1 MNKFLVIGNPIDH
14 SLSPELHNF
23 WINKFKIN
31 ATYSKLQIDENQLE
45 DIITQ
50 IRNGELKG
58 INITVPFKE
67 KILNLVDKL
76 TPEAEHAK
84 SVNTVYKEG
93 KKVIG
98 HNTDIAGFELSIR
111 HHKVDVKNKKIL
123 ILGSGGVVPSIII
136 ALQKLNVAKIYM
148 MNRTREK
155 AEKLSKRFK
164 NLTVLNWGEKCDFEL
179 IINATSVGIN
189 KNEDLKLEFNH
200 LPPNRIF
207 YDVIYNPE
215 ETLFLKNAKANLHRI
230 INGKMMFIYQAHQSF
245 TIWHKVMPK
254 IDEDTINKIKI

>member
-1 MNKFLVIGNPIDH
+1 M
-14 SLSPELHNF
+14 
-23 WINKFKIN
+23 
-31 ATYSKLQIDENQLE
+31 
-45 DIITQ
+45 
-50 IRNGELKG
+50 
-58 INITVPFKE
+58 
-67 KILNLVDKL
+67 
-76 TPEAEHAK
+76 
-84 SVNTVYKEG
+84 
-93 KKVIG
+93 
-98 HNTDIAGFELSIR
+98 
-111 HHKVDVKNKKIL
+111 
-123 ILGSGGVVPSIII
+123 PSIII

-254 IDEDTINKIKI
+254 IDDDTINKIKI

>member
-14 SLSPELHNF
+14 SLSPQLHNY

-31 ATYSKLQIDENQLE
+31 ATYSKVKVNENELK
-45 DIITQ
+45 DII
-50 IRNGELKG
+50 IKIKKDELKG
-58 INITVPFKE
+58 INVTVPFKE
-67 KILNLVDKL
+67 KIIDLLDKL
-76 TPEAEHAK
+76 TPEAERAQ
-84 SVNTVYKEG
+84 SVNTVYKDG
-93 KKVIG
+93 KQIIG

-111 HHKVDVKNKKIL
+111 HHKVDIKNKKIL

-136 ALQKLNVAKIYM
+136 ALQKLNVSKIYI

-164 NLTVLNWGEKCDFEL
+164 NLNVLNWGEKCDFDL

-189 KNEDLKLEFNH
+189 KNEDLKIQLNN
-200 LPPNRIF
+200 LPPNRVF

-215 ETLFLKNAKANLHRI
+215 ETLFLKNAKSNLHRA

-245 TIWHKVMPK
+245 TIWHKVMPT
-254 IDEDTINKIKI
+254 IDEDTIKKINL

>member
-31 ATYSKLQIDENQLE
+31 ARYSKLKIYENQLK
-45 DIITQ
+45 DVITQ
-50 IRNGELKG
+50 IRMDELKG
-58 INITVPFKE
+58 INVTIPFKE
-67 KILNLVDKL
+67 KVLNLVDKL
-76 TPEAEHAK
+76 TPEAKRAR

-93 KKVIG
+93 TKIIG

-111 HHKVDVKNKKIL
+111 HHKVDIKNKKIL

-136 ALQKLNVAKIYM
+136 ALQKLHVAKIYV

-155 AEKLSKRFK
+155 AEKLNERFK
-164 NLTVLNWGEKCDFEL
+164 NLTILNWGEKCDFEL

-189 KNEDLKLEFNH
+189 KNEDLKLDLND
-200 LPPNRIF
+200 LPANRVF

-215 ETLFLKNAKANLHRI
+215 ETLFLKNAKSNLHRV

-245 TIWHKVMPK
+245 TIWHKVMPL
-254 IDEDTINKIKI
+254 IDEDTINIIKT

>member
-1 MNKFLVIGNPIDH
+1 MKSFGVIGYPLEHSLSKSYFENKFLNENIKDVEYLNFECQNLD
-14 SLSPELHNF
+14 ELFNSD
-23 WINKFKIN
+23 KIL
-31 ATYSKLQIDENQLE
+31 KLEGFNITAPYKES
-45 DIITQ
+45 IITF
-50 IRNGELKG
+50 L
-58 INITVPFKE
+58 
-67 KILNLVDKL
+67 DKL
-76 TPEAEHAK
+76 SHEAEQTQ
-84 SVNTVYKEG
+84 SVNTIIFDNG
-93 KKVIG
+93 DLIG

-215 ETLFLKNAKANLHRI
+215 ETLFLKNAKANLHRN

-254 IDEDTINKIKI
+254 IDDDTISKIKI